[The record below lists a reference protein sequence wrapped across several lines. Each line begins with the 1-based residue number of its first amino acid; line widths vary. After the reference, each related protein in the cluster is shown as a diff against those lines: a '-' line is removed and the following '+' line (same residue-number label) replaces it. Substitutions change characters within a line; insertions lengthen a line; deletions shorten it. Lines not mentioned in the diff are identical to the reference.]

1 MWRSGCHRECACE
14 EKCRKRTAKNRHTE
28 AQIIGALRQLGCGR
42 RAGDVARELGVSK
55 NRLSAWKTKY
65 MREAEEAERLRDE
78 NTRVR
83 KLVAGLKLEEEM
95 HSVI

>member
-1 MWRSGCHRECACE
+1 
-14 EKCRKRTAKNRHTE
+14 
-28 AQIIGALRQLGCGR
+28 
-42 RAGDVARELGVSK
+42 
-55 NRLSAWKTKY
+55 